1 MGGLVIRSVSRFVWG
16 VRGVFVRLV
25 ISFGREVGGLVFRS
39 VSRFVREVRG
49 VFVRLF
55 LLGSEEFFCSV
66 IISFG
71 RCI

>member
-1 MGGLVIRSVSRFVWG
+1 MFGRFYWEVSSF
-16 VRGVFVRLV
+16 FVRLV
-25 ISFGREVGGLVFRS
+25 VSFGREVGGLVFRS

-49 VFVRLF
+49 VFVRSF